1 MACQSQISLWDSL
14 YFPVLLPN
22 MISRRT
28 GQIVLVNNIQAKFG
42 IPFRT
47 ACKSLRQKK
56 KKKVSLLYVL
66 CQASTVKS
74 RLCQGP
80 HEVNGVSSNEE
91 MGLVGVLSCLSSLGD
106 LEI

>member
-1 MACQSQISLWDSL
+1 
-14 YFPVLLPN
+14 